1 MSEKV
6 RERLGE
12 ERVNR
17 LLDLKMK
24 INQAQVANSKAAL
37 EEDIRDN
44 DVNYHK
50 MMKKQEWVKKQRE
63 AEEEVQAK
71 GLNRDKLYMNRNAL
85 KKEEQ
90 DRPDTHFGWN
100 IYGEEAYYKA
110 YDKRCST
117 LTKDEEAYQQQM

>member
-90 DRPDTHFGWN
+90 DRL
-100 IYGEEAYYKA
+100 AMK
-110 YDKRCST
+110 
-117 LTKDEEAYQQQM
+117 